1 METISQT
8 PDSTTA
14 SAPILKRIF
23 PFTFHGTGSALFGIF
38 VMNVLKTVLTLG
50 IYSFWGKVRTRQF
63 LWGQTEFAGDRFG
76 YHGTGKELIL
86 GWLKAA
92 VLLAGLVALQNVVG
106 LRGHVLLGAL
116 LLWLGIAFIL
126 PVAQIGT
133 WRYRL
138 SRTSWR
144 AVRFSFKGEVRPFLL
159 VSLKGMALT
168 VVTLG
173 AGYAY
178 YECDTRG
185 YLINH
190 CRLGKTAF
198 QFHGKAKDLFWVY
211 IKHGL
216 VALAG
221 AVVLFLLL
229 MAGRTVSTLQTGGAA
244 SAFGFI
250 MFVLYAF
257 LYGLVLLSI
266 AVRRRRFFWNQTTFG
281 GAEFKT
287 SVTMSSLLALY
298 LTNGLLLLCTLG
310 LAFPWVT
317 VRTRRYDCEHLL
329 LSGALDLDTIE
340 QDAQT
345 ATAVGEELSGFLDV
359 DTIAG

>member
-1 METISQT
+1 METTSQT
-8 PDSTTA
+8 PGSTTA
-14 SAPILKRIF
+14 SAPIPKRIF
-23 PFTFHGTGSALFGIF
+23 RFTFHGTGGALFGIF
-38 VMNVLKTVLTLG
+38 IMNVLKTILTLG
-50 IYSFWGKVRTRQF
+50 VYSFWGKVKTRQF

-76 YHGTGKELIL
+76 YHGTGKELLL

-92 VLLAGLVALQNVVG
+92 VLFGGLVALQNVVG
-106 LRGHVLLGAL
+106 LGGHVLLGVL

-138 SRTSWR
+138 SRSSWR
-144 AVRFSFKGEVRPFLL
+144 AVGFSFKGEVRPFLL
-159 VSLKGMALT
+159 LSLKGMALA

-173 AGYAY
+173 FGYAY
-178 YECDTRG
+178 YECETRG

-190 CRLGKTAF
+190 SRF
-198 QFHGKAKDLFWVY
+198 GKAAFRFNGNAKELFWMY

-221 AVVLFLLL
+221 AAVLFLLL
-229 MAGRTVSTLQTGGAA
+229 IAGRNVSTFQTGGAA

-250 MFVLYAF
+250 MFVLYGLF
-257 LYGLVLLSI
+257 YGLVLLSI
-266 AVRRRRFFWNQTTFG
+266 AVRRRRFYWDQTTFA

-287 SVTMSSLLALY
+287 SVTMGSLLNLY

-317 VRTRRYDCEHLL
+317 VRSRQYDYEHLI
-329 LSGALDLDTIE
+329 LSGALNLDTIE

-359 DTIAG
+359 DTMAG